1 MSDTKKENQNKTGQR
16 FFGGTALSMHSP
28 VQRKYAAEAAHGA
41 HSGQESLPC
50 SIELDHIFAEC
61 VA

>member
-41 HSGQESLPC
+41 HSGQGESSL
-50 SIELDHIFAEC
+50 LN
-61 VA
+61 